1 VSSMQYQDLAEHLG
15 ALLALLG
22 IFAGLSGFL
31 FWRMLVRM
39 EKKLDQLHEA
49 TFRCQ
54 SELTDRFVRRPE
66 FQKERED
73 LWGAVNAHSHNSDGR
88 VVR

>member
-1 VSSMQYQDLAEHLG
+1 MQYKDLAEHLG

-22 IFAGLSGFL
+22 IFAGLAGLL

-39 EKKLDQLHEA
+39 EKKLDELHEA
-49 TFRCQ
+49 TFRCRA
-54 SELTDRFVRRPE
+54 ELGERFMGRTE
-66 FQKERED
+66 FRKEKED
-73 LWGAVNAHSHNSDGR
+73 LWEAVNTHSHSSEGR

>member
-1 VSSMQYQDLAEHLG
+1 MEYKDLAEHLG

-22 IFAGLSGFL
+22 IFAGLAGFL

-39 EKKLDQLHEA
+39 EQKLDELHGA
-49 TFRCQ
+49 TFQCRA
-54 SELTDRFVRRPE
+54 ELAERFVGRGE
-66 FQKERED
+66 FWKEKED
-73 LWGAVNAHSHNSDGR
+73 LWGAVNTHSHSSEGR

>member
-1 VSSMQYQDLAEHLG
+1 MQYKDLAEHLG

-22 IFAGLSGFL
+22 IFASLAGFL

-39 EKKLDQLHEA
+39 EKKVDELHEA
-49 TFRCQ
+49 TFRCRA
-54 SELTDRFVRRPE
+54 ELAERFLGRAE
-66 FQKERED
+66 FRKEKED
-73 LWGAVNAHSHNSDGR
+73 LWGAVNTQSHSSEGR

>member
-1 VSSMQYQDLAEHLG
+1 MHYQDLGQHLG
-15 ALLALLG
+15 AVLALLG
-22 IFAGLSGFL
+22 IFASLSGFL

-39 EKKLDQLHEA
+39 EKKLDQLHDA

-54 SELTDRFVRRPE
+54 AGLSDRFLGRAE
-66 FQKERED
+66 FRKEKED
-73 LWGAVNAHSHNSDGR
+73 LWGAVNTHSHNSSGR

>member
-1 VSSMQYQDLAEHLG
+1 MQYKDLAEHLG

-22 IFAGLSGFL
+22 IFASLAGFL

-39 EKKLDQLHEA
+39 EKKVDELHEA
-49 TFRCQ
+49 TFRCRA
-54 SELTDRFVRRPE
+54 ELAERFLGRAE
-66 FQKERED
+66 FRKEKED
-73 LWGAVNAHSHNSDGR
+73 LWGAVNTHSHSSEGR

>member
-1 VSSMQYQDLAEHLG
+1 MQYKDLAEHLG
-15 ALLALLG
+15 ALMALLG
-22 IFAGLSGFL
+22 IFAGLAGFL

-39 EKKLDQLHEA
+39 EKKLDELNEA

-54 SELTDRFVRRPE
+54 AQLAERFVGRGE

-73 LWGAVNAHSHNSDGR
+73 LWGAVNTHSHSSEGR